1 MTAGP
6 IHSTWVG
13 TDRCSPYLS
22 LPTRS
27 SARGS
32 PDTRVRSTH
41 LTTGRWCVLSP
52 SVTQHAMSTQAER
65 WVGGCVCV
73 CVVFCVCVCVCVVFN
88 YYNLCVCVWRVCR
101 IQICW
106 VQSWWYVR
114 LLRLVKQ
121 KGLRKSWNCRKL
133 ASWCAKLM
141 LCWVTLYV
149 VAVCVLQTCL
159 PLWVFPISHRENS
172 LLYDL
177 RPRKKRKKSTI
188 LLFFDL
194 VLLLFGNKTD
204 QMLFPVGSCMH
215 IYCMHFMRKVSA
227 TCWKRKAVEA
237 SSAGTTTTSA
247 KHGSSQKFLEE
258 HKIQRCCW
266 VCLWTFVHNVLLSL
280 PVDVRTQ
287 RVVESACWRSY
298 TRCVLLPDVG
308 TEMFQVFWE
317 ILQVFVVVFLEHTRK
332 KCCNGWRG
340 VVLWCCGV

>member
-27 SARGS
+27 SAQGS

-65 WVGGCVCV
+65 WVGG
-73 CVVFCVCVCVCVVFN
+73 VCVCVCVV
-88 YYNLCVCVWRVCR
+88 LCVCVWFLIIIICVYVCGVFVESRFVEYRVDGIR
-101 IQICW
+101 
-106 VQSWWYVR
+106 YVR

-159 PLWVFPISHRENS
+159 PLWVFHISHRENS
-172 LLYDL
+172 LKSIV
-177 RPRKKRKKSTI
+177 RP
-188 LLFFDL
+188 
-194 VLLLFGNKTD
+194 
-204 QMLFPVGSCMH
+204 
-215 IYCMHFMRKVSA
+215 
-227 TCWKRKAVEA
+227 
-237 SSAGTTTTSA
+237 
-247 KHGSSQKFLEE
+247 
-258 HKIQRCCW
+258 
-266 VCLWTFVHNVLLSL
+266 
-280 PVDVRTQ
+280 
-287 RVVESACWRSY
+287 
-298 TRCVLLPDVG
+298 
-308 TEMFQVFWE
+308 
-317 ILQVFVVVFLEHTRK
+317 
-332 KCCNGWRG
+332 
-340 VVLWCCGV
+340 